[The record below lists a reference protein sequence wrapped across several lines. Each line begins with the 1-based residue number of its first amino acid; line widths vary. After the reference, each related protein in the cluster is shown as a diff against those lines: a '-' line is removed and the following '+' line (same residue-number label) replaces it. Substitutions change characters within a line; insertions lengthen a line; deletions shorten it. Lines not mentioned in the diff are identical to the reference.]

1 MMRTASTP
9 ERIVRFYVVGL
20 IGVAVQLTML
30 AILIRGFSLNYLVS
44 TALAVE
50 MAVIH
55 NFFWHDHWTWRNRTS
70 ETDSLVVRL
79 RRFWKFN
86 VANGFISIVINV
98 LVTRALVEVG
108 GVPYLIANLM
118 AIGSGSVMTFLVGE
132 TFVFPETPDK
142 KPT

>member
-1 MMRTASTP
+1 MIRTASTP
-9 ERIVRFYVVGL
+9 ERVFRFYAVGL

-30 AILIRGFSLNYLVS
+30 AILTRGFSLNYLVS

-50 MAVIH
+50 TAVIN
-55 NFFWHDHWTWRNRTS
+55 NFFWHDHWTWRCRTS
-70 ETDSLVVRL
+70 ETDSLVVRM
-79 RRFWKFN
+79 RRFWRFN
-86 VANGFISIVINV
+86 VTNGFISIVINV
-98 LVTRALVEVG
+98 LVTRAFVEVG

-132 TFVFPETPDK
+132 TFVFPETSDK